1 LAFFA
6 KYKNLETE
14 ASLDRDVLVVYFH
27 IANLLFKRLSSRF
40 YIPLQEMIALTKE
53 IFEGDHITEF
63 SSVDRMD
70 IINLA
75 GIHKYNAVSV
85 FNRVTHPPFRST
97 NELNC
102 KRPNWGHANSHSSK
116 KMSCCMPTRKLC
128 LLGRSRKIAGR
139 LRRMIGGP
147 SSNVD
152 VVSCYYAIFWED
164 WVEGLQQ

>member
-1 LAFFA
+1 VRNEETSPLIGELFEKFAECKALIEERINEAVVSEEEIYLKPITEKLRDFLLAFFA
-6 KYKNLETE
+6 KYKNLEAE

-40 YIPLQEMIALTKE
+40 YVPLQEMISLTKE

-85 FNRVTHPPFRST
+85 FNRVPLLPCRST
-97 NELNC
+97 N
-102 KRPNWGHANSHSSK
+102 ASNS
-116 KMSCCMPTRKLC
+116 RR
-128 LLGRSRKIAGR
+128 RS
-139 LRRMIGGP
+139 
-147 SSNVD
+147 
-152 VVSCYYAIFWED
+152 
-164 WVEGLQQ
+164 